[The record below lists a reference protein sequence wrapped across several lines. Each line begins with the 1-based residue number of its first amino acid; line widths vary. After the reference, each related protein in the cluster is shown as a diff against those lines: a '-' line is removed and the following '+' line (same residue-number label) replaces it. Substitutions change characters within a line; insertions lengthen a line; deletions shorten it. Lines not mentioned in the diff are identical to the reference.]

1 MTSRAFSGSLQKSG
15 DSVRLFRS
23 SSRACA
29 VSQSKMP
36 PQQVQ
41 HLLDFGD
48 LLFSLG
54 AHAMGPSIRV
64 AAHVVEAGLAI
75 NPKTFAPA

>member
-1 MTSRAFSGSLQKSG
+1 
-15 DSVRLFRS
+15 
-23 SSRACA
+23 
-29 VSQSKMP
+29 MP

-54 AHAMGPSIRV
+54 AHAMDPSFPV
-64 AAHVVEAGLAI
+64 AAHVVEVAAAI
-75 NPKTFAPA
+75 NPQTFSPA